1 MMMKCR
7 NLLIRK
13 RNYEPYFYCKEF
25 RHMITLLDCENCLKR
40 NLVRNKGIRKVSN
53 KKIIVTADTYK
64 KVIERDKYRCR
75 LCGTSQNLHLHHII
89 YRSEKKDLI
98 NEPSNCIMLCF
109 KCHELVHSNKKEWQP
124 KLKEMIKNDA

>member
-1 MMMKCR
+1 MYYKCK
-7 NLLIRK
+7 NLRVRK
-13 RNYEPYFYCKEF
+13 KNYKPYFYCLEF
-25 RHMITLLDCENCLKR
+25 RRIISLPCDKNCLKR

-64 KVIERDKYRCR
+64 KVIEREQYKCK

-89 YRSEKKDLI
+89 YRSEDRNLI
-98 NEPSNCIMLCF
+98 NEPSNCIMLCI

-124 KLKEMIKNDA
+124 KLKELINK

>member
-1 MMMKCR
+1 MFKCK
-7 NLLIRK
+7 NLRVRK
-13 RNYEPYFYCKEF
+13 KNYKAYFYCLEF
-25 RHMITLLDCENCLKR
+25 RRIISLLECKNCLKR

-64 KVIERDKYRCR
+64 KVIERDQYKCK

-89 YRSEKKDLI
+89 YRSEDRNLI
-98 NEPSNCIMLCF
+98 NEPSNCTMLCI

-124 KLKEMIKNDA
+124 KLKELINK